1 MSETEKYD
9 ATSIKVL
16 GGIEAVRK
24 RPAMYIGD
32 TSQKGLHHLI
42 EEVVGNSVDEAM
54 AGHCENITVKLNI
67 DGSVMVQDD
76 GRGIPVD
83 EHEEMK
89 KPALEVVMT
98 TLHAG
103 GKFESKSYK
112 VSGGLHGVGV
122 SVVNALSEWLEVEVR
137 RDGCMYAQR
146 YECGFPKTG
155 LEERGATKKRGTKI
169 IFKPDR
175 TIFEDVEIS
184 FEVVKKRIRELA
196 FLNKGLCITIIDE
209 RTDVEEQFKYDGG
222 LKVFVEELNKGKEL
236 IHKDV
241 IHFEGKEKGVT
252 VECAMQYN
260 DGYNEKV
267 FSFANNINTIEGGT
281 HLIGFKTALTR
292 TWNAYAKSAK
302 LFKDDKVPTGD
313 DYREGLTAIISV
325 KLPEPQFEGQ
335 TKTKLGNREVQGLV
349 ETLANVH
356 LSTYCEENP
365 KSARAI
371 VSKALE
377 ASRARE
383 AARKARE
390 LTRRKGVLSGG
401 DLPGKLAD
409 CSSDDVETT
418 ELFIV
423 EGISAGGT
431 AKQGRDRRNQAILPL
446 KGVILN
452 VEKARVE
459 KMLNNEEIRTLISA
473 IGTGIGVEEFD
484 PEKLRYGKVVIMTDA
499 DVDGAHIR
507 TLLLTFFFR
516 QMPELIERGNIFI
529 AQPPLYKIKKK
540 KRQEYLFDDKE
551 LQESLISLGIDDAVV
566 ETCGREP
573 VKLSGEKLKK
583 FLDLMEKM
591 EEYEWHFTKKKRQSK
606 IGISFQ
612 EYLGKKRNGNYPMFK
627 AVCDGQEKY
636 LYSDKEL
643 NTLIKQQQKAKGKEI
658 EVEDVDVE
666 KGEVSKDSIERLEFS
681 ESMEIEKTVKM
692 IEKEGFNAEDFFKES
707 ENGNSPKAKLT
718 YEDTTLDIYSLNE
731 LLPKIKE
738 VGKKGLDI
746 QRYKGLGE
754 MNAEEL
760 AVTTMN
766 PESRTMLRVKI
777 EDAIK
782 ADDIFT
788 ILAGKDVQRRREYIE
803 THALDVKNLDV

>member
-1 MSETEKYD
+1 MSEIEKYD
-9 ATSIKVL
+9 ATYIKVL
-16 GGIEAVRK
+16 EGIEAVRK

-32 TSQKGLHHLI
+32 ISEKGLHHLI

-54 AGHCENITVKLNI
+54 GGYCENITVKLNI
-67 DGSVMVQDD
+67 DGSVMVLDD

-83 EHEEMK
+83 EHQEMK

-103 GKFESKSYK
+103 GKFEGKGYK
-112 VSGGLHGVGV
+112 VSGGLHGVGI

-137 RDGCMYAQR
+137 RNGHMYVQR
-146 YECGFPKTG
+146 YERGETKTA

-169 IFKPDR
+169 IFKPDSS
-175 TIFEDVEIS
+175 IFETVELSYDI
-184 FEVVKKRIRELA
+184 VKKRIRELA
-196 FLNKGLCITIIDE
+196 FLNKGLCINIIDE
-209 RTDVEEQFKYDGG
+209 RTDTEETFKYDGG
-222 LKVFVEELNKGKEL
+222 IKIFVEEMNKGKEVVN
-236 IHKDV
+236 KDV
-241 IHFEGKEKGVT
+241 IYFEGKEKDII

-260 DGYNEKV
+260 DGYTEKV

-281 HLIGFKTALTR
+281 HLSGFRTALTR
-292 TWNAYAKSAK
+292 TLNTYAKNSK
-302 LFKDDKVPTGD
+302 FLKDDKAPSGD

-325 KLPEPQFEGQ
+325 KVPEPQFEGQ
-335 TKTKLGNREVQGLV
+335 TKTKLGNRDVQGLV
-349 ETLANVH
+349 EALAYEH
-356 LSTYCEENP
+356 LSIYCEENP

-371 VSKALE
+371 VGKAID

-390 LTRRKGVLSGG
+390 LTRRKGALSGS

-409 CSSDDVETT
+409 CSSNDVEST

-431 AKQGRDRRNQAILPL
+431 AKQGRDRRHQAILPL

-473 IGTGIGVEEFD
+473 IGTGIGIDEFD
-484 PEKLRYGKVVIMTDA
+484 PEKLRYGKIVIMTDA

-516 QMPELIERGNIFI
+516 QMPELIDRGNIFI
-529 AQPPLYKIKKK
+529 AQPPLYKIKRK
-540 KRQEYLFDDKE
+540 KRQEYVYGDKE
-551 LQESLISLGIDDAVV
+551 LQNSLISIGVDEAVV
-566 ETCGREP
+566 ETCDREP
-573 VKLSGEKLKK
+573 LRLSGDKLKK
-583 FLDLMEKM
+583 FLGLLEKM
-591 EEYEWHFTKKKRQSK
+591 EEYNLHFIKKKQQSK
-606 IGISFQ
+606 KGISFK
-612 EYLGKKRNGNYPMFK
+612 EYLGKKHEGSYPMYRV
-627 AVCDGQEKY
+627 AYNGHEKY
-636 LYSDKEL
+636 MYSDDEL
-643 NTLIKQQQKAKGKEI
+643 NRLVKQQQEKKGNIVEI
-658 EVEDVDVE
+658 NSVDEE
-666 KGEVSKDSIERLEFS
+666 KGGGSEDSIEVQEFH
-681 ESMEIEKTVKM
+681 ESGEIENTVKL
-692 IEKEGFNAEDFFKES
+692 IEKDGFKAEGFFKGS
-707 ENGNSPKAKLT
+707 EENELPRAKLICDDIAL
-718 YEDTTLDIYSLNE
+718 EIYSLGE
-731 LLPKIKE
+731 ILPKIKE

-760 AVTTMN
+760 AITTMDSS
-766 PESRTMLRVKI
+766 SRTLLRVKI

-782 ADDIFT
+782 ADEMFST
-788 ILAGKDVQRRREYIE
+788 LSGKDVKRRREYIE